1 MKMSSKMPNGGM
13 GTMDYRNFKKKAYG
27 GLAEAADEIEK
38 ASYNSEDYDGNTKE
52 SKEFEKEV
60 DTQNFAKG
68 GMAKKKI
75 VAAHEKAKAMMPEMK
90 KEYGEKKGEAIA
102 YATGMKQVKE
112 GMADGGYMAEGG
124 KAKPAVMAI
133 VARLKKGAE
142 SPVAE
147 EPTEIGEGESE
158 EAGEMEGHSVAA
170 DEIMSAIKSG
180 DREGLVSALK
190 NFYEMCK
197 MRE

>member
-1 MKMSSKMPNGGM
+1 MMKMSSKMPTGGM

-27 GLAEAADEIEK
+27 GLAEEADEIEK
-38 ASYNSEDYDGNTKE
+38 ASYNSEDYDGNKKE

-112 GMADGGYMAEGG
+112 GMAEGGYAEGG

-142 SPVAE
+142 SPVEE
-147 EPTEIGEGESE
+147 EPKMMGEEAE
-158 EAGEMEGHSVAA
+158 EAGEMEGHGVAA
-170 DEIMSAIKSG
+170 DEIMSAIKAG